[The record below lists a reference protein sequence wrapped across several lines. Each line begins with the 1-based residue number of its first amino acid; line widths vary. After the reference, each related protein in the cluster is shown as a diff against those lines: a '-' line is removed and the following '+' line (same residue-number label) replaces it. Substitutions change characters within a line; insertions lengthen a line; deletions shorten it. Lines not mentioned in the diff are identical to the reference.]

1 VRRRLGAGGEGDE
14 SGPPQECR
22 ASVLSIRPLYAR
34 LAVLTDKKMRQT
46 FSHWGGRQAAEMTL
60 AMLVEQ
66 PRIVQLHNERHPNN
80 PFVRNRIVSAVGRTS
95 TRSMTSRSR
104 SCKQHRPQHRE
115 ALC

>member
-1 VRRRLGAGGEGDE
+1 
-14 SGPPQECR
+14 
-22 ASVLSIRPLYAR
+22 
-34 LAVLTDKKMRQT
+34 MRQS
-46 FSHWGGRQAAEMTL
+46 FSANSHWGGRQAAEMTL

-80 PFVRNRIVSAVGRTS
+80 PFVRNRIVSALGRTS
-95 TRSMTSRSR
+95 TRSMTLRSR